1 MNTQKINKEIETNK
15 VCIAGII
22 SSGPVFSHEVF
33 GERFYTM
40 CVDAIRVSGTVDA
53 IPVIVSERLFDVTQD
68 YCGMEVVVTGQFRSR
83 NRHDGTRNR
92 LILSVFA
99 FDIDFEPNGHEK
111 GINEIL
117 IEGCICKNPVYRITP
132 SGREIAD
139 IMLAVNRDCG
149 KSDYIP
155 CICWGRNAVFA
166 SGLEI
171 GSCLRVSGR
180 IQSRDYNKKLENGNI
195 EVRTAY
201 EVSIRKME
209 VVN

>member
-1 MNTQKINKEIETNK
+1 MNTQKINKETETNK

-68 YCGMEVVVTGQFRSR
+68 YCGMEVVVTGQFRSH

-99 FDIDFEPNGHEK
+99 LGIDFEPQGHEK

-139 IMLAVNRDCG
+139 IMLAVKRDCG

-155 CICWGRNAVFA
+155 CICWGRNARYA
-166 SGLEI
+166 SAFPVGGHVLI
-171 GSCLRVSGR
+171 WGR
-180 IQSRDYNKKLENGNI
+180 IQSREYVKKISE
-195 EVRTAY
+195 EETQKRTAY
-201 EVSIRKME
+201 EISVSKLEYID
-209 VVN
+209 